1 MRHTSKYSYPF
12 LQESAKSS
20 DANGSLRK
28 NKDKGS
34 IMKVE
39 EVLAELRS
47 TREVLNAQLL
57 QRRTMTE
64 RLNQNDS
71 LDTEQ
76 KQTAYATVVIDT
88 LNALDCID
96 AAINIIENETGDVI
110 SRAILC
116 LKKQSKRYSPRV
128 EIKNLH

>member
-1 MRHTSKYSYPF
+1 
-12 LQESAKSS
+12 
-20 DANGSLRK
+20 
-28 NKDKGS
+28 
-34 IMKVE
+34 MKVE

-47 TREVLNAQLL
+47 TREVLNSQLL

-96 AAINIIENETGDVI
+96 AAIDIIENETGDVI

-116 LKKQSKRYSPRV
+116 LKKQSKRYSPRIEV
-128 EIKNLH
+128 KNLH